1 MKTESKNKSEN
12 RKRINE
18 VLVSEVNKVL
28 MDNLTT
34 PIMESETYTKKLG
47 MILDVV
53 DVNKENGFRI
63 QTESLSVLIT
73 S

>member
-53 DVNKENGFRI
+53 DVNKENGFAGFRPNPY
-63 QTESLSVLIT
+63 QF
-73 S
+73 

>member
-28 MDNLTT
+28 MGNLTT

-53 DVNKENGFRI
+53 DVNKENGFDGFRPNPY
-63 QTESLSVLIT
+63 QF
-73 S
+73 